1 MRMTSRAMVAG
12 LTAGLLS
19 PAALAHS
26 PLNSAGAD
34 LISALLSV
42 GMLLVFWLLFL
53 IGQFRRPTG
62 WWRSLCFHLGSGLC
76 LFAIAGPLDE
86 WAETSASAHMTQH
99 MLFMVVIAPLW
110 VLAQPLAQMIRSGGR
125 MVLLLYR
132 WLLKLASWPMAMA
145 WLHGLI
151 LWFWHTPHF
160 YILALDNP
168 WWHAVEHM
176 MFIVSAGLFWWSVLQ
191 SRHSG
196 GPWALLAL
204 LFTLMHTGI
213 LGAILT
219 FAHAPFYGDARDL
232 QDQQLAGL
240 IMWVLGGLPYI
251 AASAWIGLRWYRQL
265 NQKMQLSAAEDNA

>member
-1 MRMTSRAMVAG
+1 MTYRIPCAMALVL
-12 LTAGLLS
+12 LTLS
-19 PAALAHS
+19 PKAMAHS
-26 PLNSAGAD
+26 PLDSDGSD
-34 LISALLSV
+34 LISALISV
-42 GMLLVFWLLFL
+42 GMLLTFWLLFL
-53 IGQFRRPTG
+53 VGQLRRPTR
-62 WWRSLCFHLGSGLC
+62 WWQSLCFHLGSVIC

-99 MLFMVVIAPLW
+99 MLFMVVIPPLW
-110 VLAQPLAQMIRSGGR
+110 VLAQPLAQMISSGGQL
-125 MVLLLYR
+125 VLLFYR
-132 WLLKLASWPMAMA
+132 GLLKLAHWPMAMA

-151 LWFWHTPHF
+151 LWFWHMPYF
-160 YILALDNP
+160 YVLALENP
-168 WWHAVEHM
+168 WWHAVEHL
-176 MFIVSAGLFWWSVLQ
+176 MFILSAGLFWWSVLQ

-204 LFTLMHTGI
+204 LFTLMHTGV

-219 FAHAPFYGDARDL
+219 FAQAPFYGDARDL

-265 NQKMQLSAAEDNA
+265 DRTMRLGAGEDNA